1 MVENRGLMAEGG
13 TMKRGFVPYVTM
25 NVGTTY

>member
-1 MVENRGLMAEGG
+1 MAENRDLE
-13 TMKRGFVPYVTM
+13 TEERTTKRGFVPYVTK